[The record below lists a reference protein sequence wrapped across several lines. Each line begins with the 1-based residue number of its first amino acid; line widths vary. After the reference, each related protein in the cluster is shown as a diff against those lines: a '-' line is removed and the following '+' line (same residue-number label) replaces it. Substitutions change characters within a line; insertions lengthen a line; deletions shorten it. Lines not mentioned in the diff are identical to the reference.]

1 MALNELYGTHQEA
14 IHWALNKLATKDLK
28 IYELGAGH
36 FSTQLL
42 HNATTNKLVTIETD
56 LEWLKMFR
64 LLESSTSSPTS
75 PIHEF
80 IYIDP
85 YSWAHRL
92 ANLDLTCDLCFIDS
106 FDGPSRVIA
115 MNLFKDFAKLVVVHD
130 QENVFENPK
139 ACYEGQYEAVTSYK
153 YCKKFEKS
161 RIITVV
167 LSNSITL

>member
-85 YSWAHRL
+85 YQQ
-92 ANLDLTCDLCFIDS
+92 
-106 FDGPSRVIA
+106 
-115 MNLFKDFAKLVVVHD
+115 LFFQVYQFRYLQVSLF
-130 QENVFENPK
+130 QQFL
-139 ACYEGQYEAVTSYK
+139 
-153 YCKKFEKS
+153 F
-161 RIITVV
+161 
-167 LSNSITL
+167 